1 MVERETGT
9 VVEIDEQ
16 AGESRRT
23 RGVYTTVLRYEA
35 LKTQRF
41 R

>member
-9 VVEIDEQ
+9 VVEIDKQ

-23 RGVYTTVLRYEA
+23 RGVDTSRA
-35 LKTQRF
+35 QI
-41 R
+41 